1 MTSAH
6 IIVKYTQWKIDNFSG
21 RFKMWQRMKLRR
33 IGVWK

>member
-6 IIVKYTQWKIDNFSG
+6 IIFKYRQWKIDNFSG
-21 RFKMWQRMKLRR
+21 KFKMWRRMKLRR